1 MKTQFDFEKREFE
14 MMVYAID
21 AYQFYL
27 LCLRL
32 QTIHIK

>member
-27 LCLRL
+27 RL